1 MKRTTAQ
8 ALPPMP
14 HIREIQS
21 RLGAWYD
28 EHARPLPWRADVS
41 AYHVLLSEII
51 LQQTRVDQGMSYYHR
66 FTERFPSVEDLAAAS
81 EDEVLLLWQGLGYYS
96 RGRNLRRA
104 AEIIVSDFGGEIP
117 RTPEE
122 LSRLPGVGPYTRGAI
137 LSFAYDLPYP
147 TVDGNVY
154 RVLSRLFALSA
165 PIDTTTG
172 QRLYWAVAEALL
184 DRAHPGRH
192 NQGLIELGALCCIP
206 RRPHCSECPLEPYCL
221 AHRSGIE
228 EELPIK
234 QGKTKVLPRYMYYF
248 LIRVTDEVGLSHILI
263 HRRGEGDIWQGLYE
277 FPLIETGEEGVEVE
291 ALMEQASFH
300 SLLSGLQA
308 PRFHSTPIARHAHR
322 LSHRQIYASLFLI
335 EASGVDP
342 SLPYRLIPES
352 ERGAYAFPILIER
365 LLAQV
370 R

>member
-1 MKRTTAQ
+1 M
-8 ALPPMP
+8 
-14 HIREIQS
+14 
-21 RLGAWYD
+21 
-28 EHARPLPWRADVS
+28 
-41 AYHVLLSEII
+41 
-51 LQQTRVDQGMSYYHR
+51 
-66 FTERFPSVEDLAAAS
+66 AAAS

-104 AEIIVSDFGGEIP
+104 AQLIVSDFGGEIP
-117 RTPEE
+117 RTLEE

-206 RRPHCSECPLEPYCL
+206 RRPHCSECPLQPYCL

-228 EELPIK
+228 EELPVK

-248 LIRVTDEVGLSHILI
+248 LIRVTDEAGLSHILI

-291 ALMEQASFH
+291 ALMEQASFDR
-300 SLLSGLQA
+300 LLSGLQG
-308 PRFHSTPIARHAHR
+308 PRFHSAPIARHAHR

>member
-1 MKRTTAQ
+1 MKRTTAE

-104 AEIIVSDFGGEIP
+104 AQLIVSDFGGEIP
-117 RTPEE
+117 RTLEE

-248 LIRVTDEVGLSHILI
+248 LIRVTDEAGQSHILI

-277 FPLIETGEEGVEVE
+277 FPLIETGDEGVEVE

-300 SLLSGLQA
+300 RLLSGLQE
-308 PRFHSTPIARHAHR
+308 PRFHSAPIARHAHR